1 LILAISEGCSPFIL
15 GRNGVKPRAANL
27 AAKAASCKANALS
40 VVVVALEVDSDV
52 LVNVS
57 EVVLVEDVDL
67 ALHLVARL
75 VVLVAVRWNFYS
87 FL

>member
-15 GRNGVKPRAANL
+15 GRNRVKPSAANL

-52 LVNVS
+52 LVS

-87 FL
+87 FQ

>member
-1 LILAISEGCSPFIL
+1 
-15 GRNGVKPRAANL
+15 L

-40 VVVVALEVDSDV
+40 VVVVVALEVDSDV
-52 LVNVS
+52 LVS

-87 FL
+87 FQ